1 MDNTVKIIEKTEV
14 PCKATIIDARVEVK
28 STSTTRVHVTR
39 ILLRRFSQ
47 HTNNK
52 HELRKLTLPAI
63 HVSIDY
69 PSIATMRSQLA
80 DWKIPIKKYYEK

>member
-63 HVSIDY
+63 HVSTYRLPFNSHNEISTCRLED
-69 PSIATMRSQLA
+69 TH
-80 DWKIPIKKYYEK
+80 KKVL